1 MSEGRKQNEDVSQKK
16 GEMERNRKA
25 EIVISQHMIRWVI
38 SYSCWH
44 ISEHLSVNPRGVT
57 FLYIAGL
64 HMCYRDHP

>member
-16 GEMERNRKA
+16 GEIERNMKA
-25 EIVISQHMIRWVI
+25 EIVISQHMICWVI

-44 ISEHLSVNPRGVT
+44 ISEHLLVKPRGVT

-64 HMCYRDHP
+64 HMYYRDHP